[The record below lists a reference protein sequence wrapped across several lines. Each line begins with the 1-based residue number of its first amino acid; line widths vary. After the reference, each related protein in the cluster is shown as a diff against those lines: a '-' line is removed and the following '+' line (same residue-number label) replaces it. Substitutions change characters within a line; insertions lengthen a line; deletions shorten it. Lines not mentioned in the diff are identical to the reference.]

1 MSQSDMTGK
10 VAAVT
15 ETILVD
21 GGRTMLSPPQPARAG
36 GLSAVASSLNAGQ
49 VPTRAP

>member
-1 MSQSDMTGK
+1 MSLFDLTGN
-10 VAAVT
+10 VAVVA
-15 ETILVD
+15 ILVD